1 MKTRAFVLLLA
12 ILSVH
17 SLHAQSGKEWQ
28 DARINEVNRLPMHTA
43 FFAYPSEAE
52 AKAAAQESSHY
63 FSLNGRWAFHWV
75 EDSDQR
81 PTDFYRVDYNDK
93 AWTTI
98 PLPGIWEQHGFGD
111 PVYVNHPYPWHG
123 QFKNNPP
130 EVPVAGNHVGTYRK
144 SFLIPADWK
153 GKQIIAHF
161 GSVTSNMYLYV
172 NGKFV
177 GYSEDSKLEAE
188 FDLTPYIKAGQ
199 RNLIAFQV
207 FRWSDGTYLECQDF
221 WRMAGVGRDCY
232 LYARNK
238 RGLRDLRI
246 TPDLDANYQHGTLT
260 VDLKRASMAPVEL
273 ILNDPSGR
281 ELSKHKLNLGN
292 QIKIE
297 LKNPLKWS
305 AEAPHLYTLTAK
317 CAGEVIPFKVG
328 FRKVE
333 IKNKQLLLNGK
344 PILIKGANRHE
355 MDPDGAYYVSRQRML
370 QDIRIMKELNI
381 NAVRTSH
388 YPNDNYWYDLC
399 DQYGIYVV
407 AEANVES
414 HGMGYEK
421 ESLAHDPQFLQAH
434 IERNERNLAR
444 NYNHPSVIT
453 WSMGNEAGHGKNFE
467 ETYAHLKSLDPYRPV
482 QYERSGLKATDIY
495 CPMYTSPKDCKNYL
509 DRNYDKPL
517 ILCEYAHAM
526 GNSMGCLSDYWELIR
541 QYPQFQGGFIWDFV
555 DQSIRRYTPDGK
567 EYYAYGGDFNRYD
580 ASDNNFL
587 NNGIVNPDR
596 QYNPHAYEV
605 QYAQQFIRPA
615 LAEGFSAASPVIAVY
630 NENFFEPLN
639 HYTLRWEL
647 SADGQVLQSGTMP
660 LPAIEAQST
669 EKLELPALQIDEQSN
684 KDWTLQCYFVA
695 DKTMGPLPIGHIA
708 AREQFVLKQA
718 KSEALLPTN
727 DPQLEALQFYDNDA
741 SYIRV
746 KGENF
751 ELDIARR
758 TGNLSR
764 YVYNGKD
771 MLAQGSELK
780 PNFWRAPTDND
791 MGGQLQRRWEQWRK
805 PAMKRESFEAYAKD
819 GIAYVNIELTLLPM
833 EARLI
838 RKYTIDNRGRI
849 RYSQEMLKGSKEASP
864 LFRFGVRLQLA
875 PEFNRVDYYG
885 RGPIEN
891 YSDRKDSQFLGS
903 YQQTVEEQFYPYVR
917 PQENGAKCDLRYW
930 RVLSRSGAGFEFRM
944 EKPFSASALNRSLD
958 DLDGYPAKSQMHSE
972 LVPTA
977 PYTDVCIDAR
987 QMGLGGIDSWGS
999 RASEEHQVPYESQSF
1014 VLSIS
1019 PIQ

>member
-12 ILSVH
+12 VLSFH
-17 SLHAQSGKEWQ
+17 TLLAQTGKEWQ
-28 DARINEVNRLPMHTA
+28 DARINQVNRLPMHTA

-52 AKAAAQESSHY
+52 AKASPQESSHY
-63 FSLNGRWAFHWV
+63 YSLNGRWAFHWV
-75 EDSDQR
+75 EHSDQR
-81 PTDFYRVDYNDK
+81 PTDFYKTDYNDK
-93 AWTTI
+93 SWASI
-98 PLPGIWEQHGFGD
+98 PLPGIWEQHGYGD

-130 EVPVAGNHVGTYRK
+130 HVPVAGNHVGSYRK

-188 FDLTPYIKAGQ
+188 FDLTPFIKVGQ

-232 LYARNK
+232 LYARDK

-260 VDLKRASMAPVEL
+260 VDLKRGSLAPVEF
-273 ILNDPSGR
+273 ILNDPSGH
-281 ELSKHKLNLGN
+281 ELSKHKLNVGN
-292 QIKIE
+292 QLRIE
-297 LKNPLKWS
+297 VKNPLKWS
-305 AEAPHLYTLTAK
+305 AEAPHLYTLVAK
-317 CAGEVIPFKVG
+317 CAGEVIPIKVG

-381 NAVRTSH
+381 NAVRTAH

-399 DQYGIYVV
+399 DEYGLYVV

-467 ETYAHLKSLDPYRPV
+467 ETYTHLKNLDPYRPV

-509 DRNYDKPL
+509 DRDYDKPL

-541 QYPQFQGGFIWDFV
+541 AYPQFQGGFIWDFV
-555 DQSIRRYTPDGK
+555 DQSIRCYTPEGK

-596 QYNPHAYEV
+596 IYNPHAYEV
-605 QYAQQFIRPA
+605 QYIQQFIRPS
-615 LAEGFSAASPVIAVY
+615 LANDFSAASPELLVY
-630 NENFFEPLN
+630 NENFFEPLR

-660 LPAIEAQST
+660 LPAIEPQST
-669 EKLELPALQIDEQSN
+669 EKLQLPALQIDEASD

-695 DKTMGPLPIGHIA
+695 DKPMGILPIAHVA
-708 AREQFVLKQA
+708 AKEQFVLKQA
-718 KSEALLPTN
+718 KAAELLTAN
-727 DPQLEALQFYDNDA
+727 DARLEELRFYDNNA

-746 KGENF
+746 EGENF
-751 ELDIARR
+751 QIDIARR
-758 TGNLSR
+758 TGHLSR
-764 YVYNGKD
+764 YVYNGRD
-771 MLAQGSELK
+771 MLATGSEGK
-780 PNFWRAPTDND
+780 PNFWRAPIDND
-791 MGGQLQRRWEQWRK
+791 MGAQMQRRWEEWRQ
-805 PAMKRESFEAYAKD
+805 PAMKREKLEAYAKD
-819 GIAYVNIELTLLPM
+819 GKAYIHVELKLLPM
-833 EARLI
+833 EATLI
-838 RKYTIDNRGRI
+838 RTYEIDNTGRI
-849 RYSQEMLKGSKEASP
+849 RYTQALQPGSKESKP
-864 LFRFGVRLQLA
+864 LFRFGFRLQM
-875 PEFNRVDYYG
+875 PSEYDQVSYYG

-891 YSDRKDSQFLGS
+891 YSDRKYSQFLGS
-903 YQQTVEEQFYPYVR
+903 YRQTVEEQFFPYIR
-917 PQENGAKCDLRYW
+917 PQENGTKSDLRYW
-930 RVLSRSGAGFEFRM
+930 RVSSRSGAGFEFRM
-944 EKPFSASALNRSLD
+944 EKPFSASALNRSLES
-958 DLDGYPAKSQMHSE
+958 LDGYPVKTQMHSE
-972 LVPTA
+972 LVAIA
-977 PYTDVCIDAR
+977 PFTDICIDAR
-987 QMGLGGIDSWGS
+987 QMGVGGIDGWGGH
-999 RASEEHQVPYESQSF
+999 ASIEHYVPYESQSF
-1014 VLSIS
+1014 VLLIT
-1019 PIQ
+1019 PLR